1 MLKNALRDAARV
13 YRTHWREG
21 ALAVLLQLLLRLM
34 ALAPL
39 LFLCAR
45 ETRFLALACLPLYV
59 LLVLPV
65 RLLTAQCMQ
74 SALSGGP
81 LLQLPTMQAYGRALV
96 QGLKRTGLMLLWAA
110 PWLCATGFAVRV
122 YSGNVD
128 VFTLLRTLMSLGG
141 GSSIQGVKIV
151 LLIYAA
157 TLVPVLAGCAFH
169 SGTRHAE
176 ALGGRS
182 MLKGHRLGVMGCWLA
197 GLIALLPFLLT
208 AGWASLDYVSALVG
222 AISSIG
228 TGTVSLPPLDQKIF
242 VIAAAFV
249 VLLLP
254 LLPLKQLLSAA
265 YVRQLKE
272 KQA

>member
-1 MLKNALRDAARV
+1 
-13 YRTHWREG
+13 
-21 ALAVLLQLLLRLM
+21 
-34 ALAPL
+34 
-39 LFLCAR
+39 
-45 ETRFLALACLPLYV
+45 
-59 LLVLPV
+59 
-65 RLLTAQCMQ
+65 
-74 SALSGGP
+74 
-81 LLQLPTMQAYGRALV
+81 
-96 QGLKRTGLMLLWAA
+96 
-110 PWLCATGFAVRV
+110 
-122 YSGNVD
+122 
-128 VFTLLRTLMSLGG
+128 
-141 GSSIQGVKIV
+141 
-151 LLIYAA
+151 
-157 TLVPVLAGCAFH
+157 
-169 SGTRHAE
+169 
-176 ALGGRS
+176 

-197 GLIALLPFLLT
+197 GLIALLPFLLV

>member
-1 MLKNALRDAARV
+1 MLKNALRDTVRV
-13 YRTHWREG
+13 YRTHGREG
-21 ALAVLLQLLLRLM
+21 ALAVFLQLLLRLM

-45 ETRFLALACLPLYV
+45 ETRPLALLALPLYV

-65 RLLTAQCMQ
+65 RQLTARSMQ
-74 SALSGGP
+74 AALAGGP
-81 LLQLPTMQAYGRALV
+81 LLAVPDVREWADALA
-96 QGLKRTGLMLLWAA
+96 QGLKRTGLMLLWAL
-110 PWLCATGFAVRV
+110 PWLGATGFAVWA

-128 VFTLLRTLMSLGG
+128 VFTLLRALMSLGG

-169 SGTRHAE
+169 SGTRHAV
-176 ALGGRS
+176 ALGGRGL
-182 MLKGHRLGVMGCWLA
+182 LKGRRLGVMGCWLVGLAALVPFAAAA
-197 GLIALLPFLLT
+197 GL
-208 AGWASLDYVSALVG
+208 ASLDYVSALVG

-228 TGTVSLPPLDQKIF
+228 TGAVSLPPVDQKIF
-242 VIAAAFV
+242 IIAAAFV

-254 LLPLKQLLSAA
+254 LLPFKQLLSAA
-265 YVRQLKE
+265 YVRRLKE
-272 KQA
+272 MQE